1 MPRLTPAALA
11 QAYRDPVSWLVLA
24 VDLFPIVAI
33 FQFGWGAAALVMLY
47 WLENLVI
54 GFITLLRM
62 VAAAAGTGFAAIV
75 GALVFGAFFT
85 FHYGMFCF
93 VHGIF
98 LMAFAEIQGGSGGN
112 FEISPFGLMRYALST
127 GDGMVWFLG
136 AILALQL
143 LLFVRDFLLR
153 GEYRET
159 DLISEMGK
167 PYGRIIVLHVALFAG
182 FGLLV
187 WLGEPLIGV
196 LALILLR
203 AAWGALQS
211 VRRQQ
216 EITAHHGPKVDEVSP
231 I

>member
-1 MPRLTPAALA
+1 MQRLTPAALA
-11 QAYRDPVSWLVLA
+11 QAYRDPVSWLVLV
-24 VDLFPIVAI
+24 VDLFPIIAI

-54 GFITLLRM
+54 GFMTLLRM
-62 VAAAAGTGFAAIV
+62 VAAGAGTGVAATIA
-75 GALVFGAFFT
+75 ALAFGAFFT

-98 LMAFAEIQGGSGGN
+98 LMAFAEMQGGSGGD
-112 FEISPFGLMRYALST
+112 FEISPAGLIRYALST

-136 AILALQL
+136 AILAIQL
-143 LLFVRDFLLR
+143 FLFVRDFLLR

-159 DLISEMGK
+159 DLISEMGE

-187 WLGEPLIGV
+187 FLGEPFVGV

-203 AAWGALQS
+203 AAWGAVQS
-211 VRRQQ
+211 VQRQQ
-216 EITAHHGPKVDEVSP
+216 EITASANSKVDEASP

>member
-1 MPRLTPAALA
+1 MQRLTPAALA
-11 QAYRDPVSWLVLA
+11 QAYRDPVSWIVLA

-54 GFITLLRM
+54 GLVTLLRIF
-62 VAAAAGTGFAAIV
+62 AAAAGNGASAIV
-75 GALVFGAFFT
+75 GAIVFGGFFA

-98 LMAFAEIQGGSGGN
+98 LMAFAEMSDATTGV
-112 FEISPFGLMRYALST
+112 FEISLLGLIRYAMWT
-127 GDGMVWFLG
+127 GDGMALFIG

-143 LLFVRDFLLR
+143 FLFVRDFIVR
-153 GEYRET
+153 AEYRET

-187 WLGEPLIGV
+187 FLGEPLLGV

-211 VRRQQ
+211 VRRRQ
-216 EITAHHGPKVDEVSP
+216 EITAPHGPKVDEASP

>member
-1 MPRLTPAALA
+1 MQRLTPAALA
-11 QAYRDPVSWLVLA
+11 QAYRDPVSWIVLA

-54 GFITLLRM
+54 GLVTLLRIF
-62 VAAAAGTGFAAIV
+62 AAAAGNGASAIV
-75 GALVFGAFFT
+75 GAIVFGGFFT

-98 LMAFAEIQGGSGGN
+98 LMAFAEMSDATTGV
-112 FEISPFGLMRYALST
+112 FEISPLGLIRYAMST
-127 GDGMVWFLG
+127 GDGMAFFIG

-143 LLFVRDFLLR
+143 FLFVRDFMVR
-153 GEYRET
+153 AEYRET

-182 FGLLV
+182 FGLLIF
-187 WLGEPLIGV
+187 LGEPLLGV

-211 VRRQQ
+211 VRRRQ
-216 EITAHHGPKVDEVSP
+216 EITAPDGPKVDEASP

>member
-1 MPRLTPAALA
+1 MQRLKPAALV
-11 QAYRDPVSWLVLA
+11 QAYRDPVSWLILA
-24 VDLFPIVAI
+24 VDLFPIIAL
-33 FQFGWGAAALVMLY
+33 FQLGWGAAALVMLY
-47 WLENLVI
+47 WLENLTIGVI
-54 GFITLLRM
+54 PLLRM
-62 VAAAAGTGFAAIV
+62 LAAAATNGVSATV
-75 GALVFGAFFT
+75 TALAFGAFFT

-98 LMAFAEIQGGSGGN
+98 LMAFAEISGEDSGV
-112 FEISPFGLMRYALST
+112 FEISPFGLIRYAMST
-127 GDGMVWFLG
+127 GESVGWFLG

-143 LLFVRDFLLR
+143 FLFVRDFLFS

-187 WLGEPLIGV
+187 FLGEPFVGV

-203 AAWGALQS
+203 AAWGAVQS
-211 VRRQQ
+211 VQRQQ
-216 EITAHHGPKVDEVSP
+216 EITASANSKVDEASP